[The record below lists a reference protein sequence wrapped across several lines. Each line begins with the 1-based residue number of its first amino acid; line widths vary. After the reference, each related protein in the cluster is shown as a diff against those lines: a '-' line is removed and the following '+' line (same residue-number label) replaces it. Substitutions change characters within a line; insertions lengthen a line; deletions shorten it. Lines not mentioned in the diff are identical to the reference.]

1 MKYIRKFI
9 GNISLRAKLF
19 LMMGIPMLGVIVL
32 ATQAGLVDWNE
43 YQRLTDMKKATS
55 VEVKI
60 GNLVHEMQ
68 KERGASAG
76 FLGSHGKKFANILQQ
91 QRLKTDKALSAL
103 RAQLKTWDLAVYN
116 AEAGSGASR
125 AMNGLSDLGSKRS
138 VVDSFSITVKDQ
150 VGWYTHMNALM
161 LNVISNVVQTGY
173 DSDHAVSAGLTL
185 GQAAYHAF
193 LQMKERAGIE
203 RAVLSGVF
211 AADAF
216 KPGQKVKLVGL
227 ISKQVAYS
235 SEFMALAGAKALQ
248 DYKSAM
254 SPPDVAAA
262 VAEVARMRKAAL
274 SKDAGFG
281 EDAEHWF
288 KTITVKINGLHTTEG
303 LMSTDLIET
312 AATVAADAKHT
323 FIMYLVLT
331 AVWIGLVVMF
341 CLIVSGGITGSLS
354 QTMDVLQVLADGDLT
369 QRVTTQ
375 SKDELGRMNEFLS
388 RALESLQKA
397 ITAISGNAQTLAGAS
412 EELTAVSQQMGA
424 NAEETSA
431 QAGVVSSAT
440 EEINRNVQTVASGVE
455 ELSASTHEIAGN
467 AAEAANVAAMAVEA
481 AGEADES
488 VKKLNAGSAEIGEIT
503 DAIASIAEQT
513 KLLALNA
520 TIEAARAG
528 EAGKGFAVVANE
540 VKDLAME
547 TAKASEDISHK
558 IELIQGDTEGAVQA
572 IGRINEVIGK
582 INEFQSTIASAVEQ
596 QSSAANEIA
605 QNIADVARGSA
616 EITENISGVAEAA
629 QGTSTG
635 ANDTQQASS
644 ELSRMAAELQQ
655 LVGQFKYA

>member
-1 MKYIRKFI
+1 MKFI
-9 GNISLRAKLF
+9 
-19 LMMGIPMLGVIVL
+19 
-32 ATQAGLVDWNE
+32 
-43 YQRLTDMKKATS
+43 KK
-55 VEVKI
+55 
-60 GNLVHEMQ
+60 
-68 KERGASAG
+68 
-76 FLGSHGKKFANILQQ
+76 IL
-91 QRLKTDKALSAL
+91 ALS
-103 RAQLKTWDLAVYN
+103 DGV
-116 AEAGSGASR
+116 
-125 AMNGLSDLGSKRS
+125 S
-138 VVDSFSITVKDQ
+138 V
-150 VGWYTHMNALM
+150 
-161 LNVISNVVQTGY
+161 
-173 DSDHAVSAGLTL
+173 
-185 GQAAYHAF
+185 
-193 LQMKERAGIE
+193 R
-203 RAVLSGVF
+203 
-211 AADAF
+211 
-216 KPGQKVKLVGL
+216 
-227 ISKQVAYS
+227 
-235 SEFMALAGAKALQ
+235 
-248 DYKSAM
+248 
-254 SPPDVAAA
+254 
-262 VAEVARMRKAAL
+262 
-274 SKDAGFG
+274 
-281 EDAEHWF
+281 
-288 KTITVKINGLHTTEG
+288 VKINTVIAVIFLIIIGVRTTYAIMSENERIVSLTGENITNLSAAYFDSLNMMMLTGSMDERATLRKKMLGMSGVVDARVLRGEPVKGQFGPGFDDEQPRDDLDRRALQGKPVSLIGEG
-303 LMSTDLIET
+303 KKGRVFTVITPFT
-312 AATVAADAKHT
+312 ATNNTRGVNCLNCHEVPSGSINGAVRVSYSLARIDNQIQHDMWAGVGAN
-323 FIMYLVLT
+323 LVLL
-331 AVWIGLVVMF
+331 VLGLIF
-341 CLIVSGGITGSLS
+341 INLILNHIAINPISRLNSRLKDIAEGE
-354 QTMDVLQVLADGDLT
+354 GDLT
-369 QRVTTQ
+369 QRVDV
-375 SKDELGRMNEFLS
+375 SSRDEIGQLGNSFNVF
-388 RALESLQKA
+388 AGKIHDTIKA
-397 ITAISGNAQTLAGAS
+397 IGTNTQTLGGAS

-467 AAEAANVAAMAVEA
+467 AAEAAKVAAMAVEA

-488 VKKLNAGSAEIGEIT
+488 VRKLNAGSAEIGEIT

-547 TAKASEDISHK
+547 TAKASEDISQK
-558 IELIQGDTEGAVQA
+558 IELIQGDTEGAVRA